1 MKRGSVI
8 MKTWGAKEYAAGE
21 RCGAQERFLRYL
33 RTTTRILQKIVDSN
47 LRTSNCH
54 ALPSPH

>member
-1 MKRGSVI
+1 MKRDSVI
-8 MKTWGAKEYAAGE
+8 MKTWVANEYAAGE

-33 RTTTRILQKIVDSN
+33 RTTTRILQIVNSD

-54 ALPSPH
+54 A

>member
-1 MKRGSVI
+1 MKRDSVI

-33 RTTTRILQKIVDSN
+33 RHTTRILQKIVDSD
-47 LRTSNCH
+47 LRASNGH
-54 ALPSPH
+54 A

>member
-1 MKRGSVI
+1 MKKDSMR
-8 MKTWGAKEYAAGE
+8 TREPKEYAAGE

-54 ALPSPH
+54 A

>member
-1 MKRGSVI
+1 MKRDSVI

-33 RTTTRILQKIVDSN
+33 RIHTTRILQMIVDSD
-47 LRTSNCH
+47 LRASNGH
-54 ALPSPH
+54 A

>member
-1 MKRGSVI
+1 MKRDSMRTRGP
-8 MKTWGAKEYAAGE
+8 KEHAAAE
-21 RCGAQERFLRYL
+21 RCGVQERFLRYL